1 MVPWRSRGATIGKTI
16 FTCVYIKKHLLQNQ
30 QANFNNLV
38 QIIRGEKELKIAQK
52 KGQVLFQGEIITEMQ
67 K

>member
-1 MVPWRSRGATIGKTI
+1 MYLH
-16 FTCVYIKKHLLQNQ
+16 VYIEKHLLQNQ
-30 QANFNNLV
+30 HISV
-38 QIIRGEKELKIAQK
+38 KVGTKHPWVKRIVQK